1 MKLAAKI
8 KKFEKAGATVA
19 ECKFISGLYYAT
31 FKNGKVVE
39 FCENFQAVI
48 CGYDDA
54 SQETLR
60 SFQSSVSKA
69 IARAIA

>member
-1 MKLAAKI
+1 MNIAAKI
-8 KKFEKAGATVA
+8 KKFQKAGAAVV

-31 FKNGKVVE
+31 FDNGTVAE

-48 CGYDDA
+48 YGYDDA

-60 SFQSSVSKA
+60 SFQSSVAKT
-69 IARAIA
+69 IARAAA